1 MKLDH
6 LAMYVKDLEAAKAF
20 FVQYFGA
27 SSNEM
32 YHNPK
37 TGLRT
42 YFLSFGDG
50 SRLEIMSRPD
60 VVDNGINHFQTG
72 YIHLAFSVGG
82 KKEVDELTNTLRA
95 DGFTVVSGPRVT
107 GDGYYELTGEGGEF
121 LSTLEKD
128 LLAGTDERSLYEK
141 MICLSQK
148 NYCVLR
154 RFMIEHPT
162 AGDKEFRAVK

>member
-1 MKLDH
+1 MRLDH
-6 LAMYVKDLEAAKAF
+6 LAMYVKDLEATRSF
-20 FVQYFGA
+20 FVRYFGA

-60 VVDNGINHFQTG
+60 VVDNGRSLFQAG

-82 KKEVDELTNTLRA
+82 KDKVDELTHALQA
-95 DGFTVVSGPRVT
+95 DGFTVVSGPRTT
-107 GDGYYELTGEGGEF
+107 GDGYYESCIEGPEGN
-121 LSTLEKD
+121 L
-128 LLAGTDERSLYEK
+128 
-141 MICLSQK
+141 
-148 NYCVLR
+148 
-154 RFMIEHPT
+154 IEIT
-162 AGDKEFRAVK
+162 E

>member
-1 MKLDH
+1 MRLDH
-6 LAMYVKDLEAAKAF
+6 LAMYVKDLEATRSF
-20 FVQYFGA
+20 FVRYFGA

-60 VVDNGINHFQTG
+60 VVDNGRSLFQAG

-82 KKEVDELTNTLRA
+82 KEKVDELTHALQA
-95 DGFTVVSGPRVT
+95 DGFTVVSGPRTT
-107 GDGYYELTGEGGEF
+107 GDGYYESCIEGPEGN
-121 LSTLEKD
+121 L
-128 LLAGTDERSLYEK
+128 
-141 MICLSQK
+141 
-148 NYCVLR
+148 
-154 RFMIEHPT
+154 IEIT
-162 AGDKEFRAVK
+162 E